1 MDFQKFAQF
10 LIKHWFT
17 LGVIVLFLLPATL
30 LGLLWVFSL
39 DWPLAI
45 GVSIII
51 GIGAYGYHNW
61 FD

>member
-10 LIKHWFT
+10 LNKHGVT
-17 LGVIVLFLLPATL
+17 LGVTVLFLLPATL

-51 GIGAYGYHNW
+51 GVGAYGYLNW

>member
-1 MDFQKFAQF
+1 MDFQKVAQF
-10 LIKHWFT
+10 LNKHGVA
-17 LGVIVLFLLPATL
+17 LGVTVLFLLPATL

-51 GIGAYGYHNW
+51 SIGAYGYHNW

>member
-1 MDFQKFAQF
+1 MDFQKVAQF
-10 LIKHWFT
+10 LNKHGVI
-17 LGVIVLFLLPATL
+17 LGVTVLFLLPATL

-51 GIGAYGYHNW
+51 GIGAYGYLNW